1 MGISGVEQKN
11 YQNNL
16 SVQNNKNH
24 ATHAGTAN
32 GAAKTEHAQRLLEA
46 EEMAAFK
53 KEIYAEIDKIPRD
66 RTIANVAIH
75 ISEEAFQNMKN
86 DPKYREQ
93 IMSVIRRDL
102 TSSVAPAPDCSL
114 ILSVGATLKDYR
126 GDSWSVNNDAEF
138 DIRSQNSFYKKTTTK
153 KNVQKQRLREYMEKH
168 AQAKKAQQKLF
179 DEKRRK
185 QEIEKDRLSQLE
197 YHEQQMTKAA
207 GAYEHHFQITDSQKS
222 TYLQKQFN

>member
-102 TSSVAPAPDCSL
+102 TSSVA
-114 ILSVGATLKDYR
+114 
-126 GDSWSVNNDAEF
+126 
-138 DIRSQNSFYKKTTTK
+138 
-153 KNVQKQRLREYMEKH
+153 
-168 AQAKKAQQKLF
+168 
-179 DEKRRK
+179 
-185 QEIEKDRLSQLE
+185 
-197 YHEQQMTKAA
+197 AA
-207 GAYEHHFQITDSQKS
+207 GRLVDGEQ
-222 TYLQKQFN
+222 

>member
-1 MGISGVEQKN
+1 
-11 YQNNL
+11 
-16 SVQNNKNH
+16 
-24 ATHAGTAN
+24 
-32 GAAKTEHAQRLLEA
+32 
-46 EEMAAFK
+46 
-53 KEIYAEIDKIPRD
+53 
-66 RTIANVAIH
+66 
-75 ISEEAFQNMKN
+75 
-86 DPKYREQ
+86 
-93 IMSVIRRDL
+93 MSVIRRDL

-153 KNVQKQRLREYMEKH
+153 KNVQKQRLREYMETR

-207 GAYEHHFQITDSQKS
+207 GAYEQHFQITDSQKS